1 MSEFVKKK
9 FDCLLQFNY
18 IKLNQTVSMHIS
30 IKGFL
35 AGKRGLLDVD
45 LETSRHIFFK
55 AGIVRSCA
63 HLRAASALE
72 LDNTTG
78 KEHAC
83 SNVRAAIRFL
93 PTTAQLNLES
103 P

>member
-1 MSEFVKKK
+1 MYIYKK
-9 FDCLLQFNY
+9 F
-18 IKLNQTVSMHIS
+18 S
-30 IKGFL
+30 G
-35 AGKRGLLDVD
+35 GKERASGCG
-45 LETSRHIFFK
+45 LETSIHTFFK

-72 LDNTTG
+72 LDNTG

-103 P
+103 LSDQWVSAIQSKGKFG